1 MKNQIIIL
9 AVLSA
14 ILCKYSPGQLS
25 AQKIL
30 EKTDANIIADNKYFK
45 SKMIIH
51 SRRGSRT
58 IVSQSWVKGTE
69 KSFTEYLAPA
79 RERGIKMLRIGDQ
92 LWMYSPRTDRTI
104 RIAGH
109 MLRQSIMGS
118 DLSYED
124 FMEDP
129 NLSKLYN
136 AAIIKEENYL
146 NRPCW
151 VMDLT
156 AAIED
161 IAYYKRKLW
170 IDRERFLVLKEELF
184 ARSGE
189 LLKTSEIRKVFKT
202 GGRWYPKHMVFK
214 DAMKKGK
221 GTEIII
227 EDIRFNEP
235 VDEYR
240 LSRAFLKR

>member
-1 MKNQIIIL
+1 
-9 AVLSA
+9 
-14 ILCKYSPGQLS
+14 
-25 AQKIL
+25 
-30 EKTDANIIADNKYFK
+30 
-45 SKMIIH
+45 MIIH

-79 RERGIKMLRIGDQ
+79 REKGIKMLRIGDQ
-92 LWMYSPRTDRTI
+92 LWMYSPQTDRTI

-129 NLSKLYN
+129 CLSKMYN
-136 AAIIKEENYL
+136 ATIIKEENFL

-151 VMDLT
+151 VLDLT
-156 AAIED
+156 AALED
-161 IAYYKRKLW
+161 ITYHKRKLW
-170 IDRERFLVLKEELF
+170 IDKERFLVLKEELF

-189 LLKTSEIRKVFKT
+189 LLKTSEIREMFRT
-202 GGRWYPKHMVFK
+202 GGRWYPKRVVFK

-227 EDIRFNEP
+227 EEIRFNEP
-235 VDEYR
+235 VEEYR
-240 LSRAFLKR
+240 FSRASLKK